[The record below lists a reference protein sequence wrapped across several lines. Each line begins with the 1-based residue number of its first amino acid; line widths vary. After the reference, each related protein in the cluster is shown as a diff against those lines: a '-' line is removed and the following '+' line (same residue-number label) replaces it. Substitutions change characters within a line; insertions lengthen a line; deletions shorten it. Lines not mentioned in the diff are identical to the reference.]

1 MNNKV
6 LVETSARHV
15 HLAQEHIDILF
26 GEGIT
31 TPEILIEE
39 FESIYRTFAYNHIA
53 LEDKGDSIM
62 NGHQACDALFNLSMF
77 IDGLKG
83 KNLKN

>member
-1 MNNKV
+1 MTKINEAV
-6 LVETSARHV
+6 
-15 HLAQEHIDILF
+15 DILF
-26 GEGIT
+26 GKGIT

-53 LEDKGDSIM
+53 LEDKGDSRM
-62 NGHQACDALFNLSMF
+62 NGHQACDALFNLSTF